1 MSFYGLIEKDAY
13 FYLLTY
19 YKHKNLVI
27 YYTKMPALKIPF
39 KTTFV
44 IATALILLVSC
55 SRKKDKFI
63 NRNFHAVAAEFNAL
77 YNGYNALEAGK
88 TSLNDS
94 YFDNYWEVLP
104 IERMQ
109 ISEEIVLPGQSK
121 NENFNTAEEKAVKAI
136 QKHSI
141 SIDGKEKNPQIDEA
155 YLLLGKARYFDQRFV
170 PALEAFNF
178 ILYKYPASDKINQAK
193 IWREKTNIR
202 LDNDELAIKNLKRL
216 LKQEKLQDQDL
227 ADATSMLAQA
237 YLNTKSV
244 DSAIT
249 QLETASN
256 ATKNN
261 DERGRYRFI
270 QGQLYN
276 ELGKKDSANFAFD
289 KVIELNRKTP
299 RIYMISA
306 EIEKIKNF
314 DYEKGNKYEVLALL
328 TELEENRENRP
339 FLDKIYHQKATYF
352 LRNKSDSLAI
362 SYFNKSLR
370 TNSSDKILKAKN
382 YEILGD
388 INFDK
393 SIYREAGN
401 YYDSTMTNLV
411 LNSKPYRVMK
421 RKRDNLEDVIFYE
434 GVAKVNDSILHLVNL
449 PEADRVAYF
458 DTFIEK
464 LKIKS
469 EEAKEKAEAAE
480 RNTGLATVNNNIAGN
495 QRQNMGTPTQAA
507 MFYFYNPTTVAY
519 GKNEF
524 VKIWG
529 DRRLEDDW
537 RWSNK
542 SKSSTINTSDN
553 NAVLAGAS
561 EDELFDPQFYISKIP
576 TETKEIDSI
585 SKERN
590 YAYYQLGLIYKEK
603 FKEYE
608 LAKSKF
614 QNLLKSNPEERLI
627 LPSKY
632 NLYKIYELLGETDEA
647 SIAKTD
653 IVSNYPDSRYAIIL
667 NNPEI
672 ASAKDENSPESLYE
686 ALYQQFEKQEYV
698 AVISKSEDY
707 IKQFDGEPIVSK
719 LELLKATATGRLYGL
734 EAYGNA
740 INYIAVTY
748 ANTPEGKQAQEIET
762 NVLPKLAGSDFIQE
776 NDSIS
781 NNYKVVFKFEN
792 PKPEQVATFKKTLD
806 DVLKNVKYYD
816 LNASVDAYNPT
827 TTFVI
832 VHGLKN
838 AQVAKTFDQLLTKD
852 DKKKIKEPYFAIT
865 SANYQIIQ
873 IYKNLDGYLST
884 ISNPK

>member
-1 MSFYGLIEKDAY
+1 MKRP
-13 FYLLTY
+13 
-19 YKHKNLVI
+19 VI
-27 YYTKMPALKIPF
+27 A
-39 KTTFV
+39 TFI
-44 IATALILLVSC
+44 IATALILSC

-63 NRNFHAVAAEFNAL
+63 NRNFHAVTAEFNAL
-77 YNGYNALEAGK
+77 YNGYNALEAGRN
-88 TSLNDS
+88 SLNAS
-94 YFDNYWEVLP
+94 YFDNYWDVLP

-121 NENFNTAEEKAVKAI
+121 NDNFTTAEEKAVKAI

-202 LDNDELAIKNLKRL
+202 LDNDALAIKNLKRL
-216 LKQEKLQDQDL
+216 LKQEELKDQDL

-249 QLETASN
+249 QLEIASN
-256 ATKNN
+256 ATKND

-314 DYEKGNKYEVLALL
+314 DYQNGNKFEVLERL

-339 FLDKIYHQKATYF
+339 FLDKIYHQKAAYF
-352 LRNKSDSLAI
+352 LYNKSDSLAI
-362 SYFNKSLR
+362 RYFNKSLR
-370 TNSSDKILKAKN
+370 TNSNDNILKAKN

-388 INFDK
+388 MNFDK
-393 SIYREAGN
+393 SLYREAGN
-401 YYDSTMTNLV
+401 YYDSTMTHLAE
-411 LNSKPYRVMK
+411 NSKPYRTIK

-434 GVAKVNDSILHLVNL
+434 AVAKVNDSILHLVNL
-449 PEADRVAYF
+449 PETDRVAYF
-458 DTFIEK
+458 ETFIEK
-464 LKIKS
+464 LKVKA
-469 EEAKEKAEAAE
+469 EEAKQQAEAAE
-480 RNTGLATVNNNIAGN
+480 RNTGLATVNSNLVDK
-495 QRQNMGTPTQAA
+495 QRQNIGTPQQTA

-529 DRRLEDDW
+529 DRMLEDDW

-542 SKSSTINTSDN
+542 SKASSINAIEN
-553 NAVLAGAS
+553 NVALAGAS

-576 TETKEIDSI
+576 TEAKEIDSI

-608 LAKSKF
+608 LAKNKF
-614 QNLLKSNPEERLI
+614 QDLLKSNPEERLI

-632 NLYKIYELLGETDEA
+632 NLYKIYEQLGNTDEA
-647 SIAKTD
+647 SIAKAD
-653 IVSNYPDSRYAIIL
+653 IVTNYPETRYATIL
-667 NNPEI
+667 NNPE
-672 ASAKDENSPESLYE
+672 ATSEKDENSPESLYE
-686 ALYQQFEKQEYV
+686 SLYQQFERQEYM
-698 AVISKSEDY
+698 AVISKSEAY
-707 IKQFDGEPIVSK
+707 IQQFDGDPIVSK

-734 EAYGNA
+734 EAYGKA
-740 INYIAVTY
+740 INYVAITY
-748 ANTPEGKQAQEIET
+748 ANTPEGKQAQDIEA
-762 NVLPKLAGSDFIQE
+762 NVLPKLGSSEFIKA

-781 NNYKVVFKFEN
+781 NQYKVVFKFEN
-792 PKPEQVATFKKTLD
+792 PKPQQVETFKNTLD
-806 DVLKNVKYYD
+806 KALENIKYHK
-816 LNASVDAYNPT
+816 LTASVDVYSPS

-838 AQVAKTFDQLLTKD
+838 AQIANTLDQLLTKE
-852 DKKKIKEPYFAIT
+852 DKKKIKEPYFTIT
-865 SANYQIIQ
+865 SNNYQIIQ
-873 IYKNLDGYLST
+873 IHKNLDAYLST
-884 ISNPK
+884 IFNPK